1 MNTLA
6 SDQDPKANIC
16 GAQLSSLEDKGA
28 VTKGRQD
35 LMGVVI
41 WSSDTRKSQ
50 RIAGQ
55 RLQK

>member
-1 MNTLA
+1 MNTWA
-6 SDQDPKANIC
+6 TGQDPKANIC
-16 GAQLSSLEDKGA
+16 GAQLSSVEDKGT

-35 LMGVVI
+35 LMGVVM